1 MRHKILKLILVGA
14 VLGGAFLIAPQGWA
28 KSVNLDELTVHRG
41 YTVEFEGLQLGIL
54 PDVFKAPTRVKVEK
68 YSPVLPDAVNA
79 DIISDKF
86 IYDIKMASPQILDK
100 PITLRIPF
108 RSNTLGNKQIYIWHR
123 ERSKWIAIP
132 TDVSEEEKYARAFV
146 HFPFSI
152 AAVFEGEGEEIVRRH
167 DSQPPELS
175 AATALVVDARTGILL
190 YQKNAG
196 TKRSLAS
203 LTKMMTAAVFL
214 QHNPGW
220 DKEIMMAAA
229 DNVGGASL
237 DWRSGEIIKVRDL
250 FYATLVGSKN
260 NAAKAL
266 VRSTGLSE
274 AEFVGKMNAQAAA
287 WGLTQ
292 TRFVEPTG
300 LSADN
305 ISSARDFIRL
315 GNRAL
320 QRPEIM
326 QATTLPAYNVVTAN
340 TRRVIGLRNTNRL
353 AQSGRYYLTGG
364 KTGFT
369 YEAGYCLL
377 TRLRPSKNSHND
389 IITLVMGDTGYG
401 NIFSNTEAL
410 ANWVYGTFTWQ
421 N

>member
-1 MRHKILKLILVGA
+1 MNPKFLKLMVVAA
-14 VLGGAFLIAPQGWA
+14 VLGGAFLLAPHCLA
-28 KSVNLDELTVHRG
+28 KSVNLDEPTVRRG
-41 YTVEFEGLQLGIL
+41 YTVEFEGLQIGIL
-54 PDVFKAPTRVKVEK
+54 PGVFSAPTRVKVEK
-68 YSPVLPDAVNA
+68 YSTILPDAVNA

-86 IYDIKMASPQILDK
+86 IYDIKMTPPQILAK
-100 PITLRIPF
+100 PITLKIPF
-108 RSNTLGNKQIYIWHR
+108 HSDTLENKQIYIWHR

-132 TDVSEEEKYARAFV
+132 TDVNEEEKYARAFV

-152 AAVFEGEGEEIVRRH
+152 AAVFAGEGEQIVRRN
-167 DSQPPELS
+167 DSLAPELS
-175 AATALVVDARTGILL
+175 AAAALVVDARTGILL

-196 TKRSLAS
+196 SWRSIAS

-220 DKEIMMAAA
+220 DKEIMMTAA

-237 DWRSGEIIKVRDL
+237 DWRPGEIVNVRDL

-305 ISSARDFIRL
+305 ISSARDYIRL

-326 QATTLPAYNVVTAN
+326 QATTAPAYNIATKN

-353 AQSGRYYLTGG
+353 TQSGRYYLTGG

-377 TRLRPSKNSHND
+377 TRLRPDKNSTND

-401 NIFSNTEAL
+401 NLFSNTEAL
-410 ANWVYGTFTWQ
+410 ANWVYDTFTWQ